1 MLRRNR
7 SFVRKETDR
16 GQGWKP
22 APVVVWLL
30 ASLFLGAGGG
40 VAQPSQ
46 SAQQGVIRSQ
56 RLLNGVPL
64 GGIGCGTFQLLTD
77 GTISQATIN
86 NNRDHPIGD
95 LPGCFAA
102 LWTDAG
108 GRKLSRV
115 LSLQNAYQLPAISAI
130 EYRGLFPQAF
140 LEYPDPA
147 LPVRLSLRAFSPLI
161 PADLKNSSLPVALF
175 VFTLKNESRAPVE
188 ASLVFSW
195 ENFLGVGGSAARGAF
210 SDRNGNSVKP
220 LPSRNGQFGLLLD
233 SLALPAVL
241 PANRL
246 VYNARGNYALM
257 TQPAIP
263 EAKVMTAGWNA
274 REAKPAWWEEFQ
286 REGTISG
293 TVGAGEEGRVHPAGA
308 VCVKIALK
316 ERETREI
323 PFVIAWHT
331 PRHYTITDAQYGH
344 FYEKSFAD
352 AAEVA
357 RYALENRLFL
367 ATLTEEWQNRLLRST
382 LPEWLMRQV
391 INDSSAL
398 FTHTV
403 LTRDGGGG
411 GAKPGEPLFALLES
425 PVEGQGRLGSLDR
438 RLFAQPMLS
447 VFFPA
452 MERQEL
458 RHYAATQAPS
468 GAISRYYGN
477 LDEQLVQGVPAV
489 NLTPET
495 PSPRAPDTSLSA
507 LTAPSSSQTPFRIR
521 EVGVVA
527 AYLYQV
533 YRHYLWT
540 GDQRFLDER
549 YPSARRALEYLA
561 VQTRNG
567 EILTLSGASGGED
580 DPFDRAPGYQ
590 AALWLASLRMM
601 ERMAAAMQDRRFAAQ
616 CASWFETAQDRIRGG
631 FWNGRFLN
639 LYPLSESRQVC
650 FAAILAGVWMADTLE
665 AGDALPDEIVEK
677 TTEELLILNDR
688 ASPFGPALA
697 VDREGKPAGEPY
709 LWLPQAITYQA
720 SLYTLRGRAAEG
732 LTLAQRLQSAALE
745 RARAPFP
752 SPERLRLEDGSR
764 AGAGA
769 SLSSP
774 ASWHFMNALLGFSLD
789 LPQGRL
795 ILTPRLPAGQ
805 RALSAPLFAPTFWAW
820 LEYRP
825 GPTRTILSFRLDRTT
840 PIAVSQELIQSGAG
854 LTLQKVTLPNIGL
867 AAPQI
872 TASLARAPV
881 SGKAGRDSR
890 GNLVFTFDTPLRID
904 SGQRLEFVIRM
915 RE

>member
-1 MLRRNR
+1 
-7 SFVRKETDR
+7 
-16 GQGWKP
+16 
-22 APVVVWLL
+22 VWLL

-357 RYALENRLFL
+357 RYAL
-367 ATLTEEWQNRLLRST
+367 
-382 LPEWLMRQV
+382 
-391 INDSSAL
+391 
-398 FTHTV
+398 
-403 LTRDGGGG
+403 
-411 GAKPGEPLFALLES
+411 
-425 PVEGQGRLGSLDR
+425 
-438 RLFAQPMLS
+438 
-447 VFFPA
+447 
-452 MERQEL
+452 
-458 RHYAATQAPS
+458 
-468 GAISRYYGN
+468 
-477 LDEQLVQGVPAV
+477 
-489 NLTPET
+489 
-495 PSPRAPDTSLSA
+495 
-507 LTAPSSSQTPFRIR
+507 
-521 EVGVVA
+521 
-527 AYLYQV
+527 
-533 YRHYLWT
+533 
-540 GDQRFLDER
+540 
-549 YPSARRALEYLA
+549 
-561 VQTRNG
+561 
-567 EILTLSGASGGED
+567 
-580 DPFDRAPGYQ
+580 
-590 AALWLASLRMM
+590 
-601 ERMAAAMQDRRFAAQ
+601 
-616 CASWFETAQDRIRGG
+616 
-631 FWNGRFLN
+631 
-639 LYPLSESRQVC
+639 
-650 FAAILAGVWMADTLE
+650 
-665 AGDALPDEIVEK
+665 
-677 TTEELLILNDR
+677 
-688 ASPFGPALA
+688 
-697 VDREGKPAGEPY
+697 
-709 LWLPQAITYQA
+709 
-720 SLYTLRGRAAEG
+720 
-732 LTLAQRLQSAALE
+732 
-745 RARAPFP
+745 
-752 SPERLRLEDGSR
+752 
-764 AGAGA
+764 
-769 SLSSP
+769 
-774 ASWHFMNALLGFSLD
+774 
-789 LPQGRL
+789 
-795 ILTPRLPAGQ
+795 
-805 RALSAPLFAPTFWAW
+805 
-820 LEYRP
+820 
-825 GPTRTILSFRLDRTT
+825 
-840 PIAVSQELIQSGAG
+840 
-854 LTLQKVTLPNIGL
+854 
-867 AAPQI
+867 
-872 TASLARAPV
+872 
-881 SGKAGRDSR
+881 
-890 GNLVFTFDTPLRID
+890 
-904 SGQRLEFVIRM
+904 
-915 RE
+915 